1 MTANSHTALLSV
13 VIPARN
19 ESENLTPTIDEII
32 STLDEAAIPFEIVI
46 VNDGGDP
53 ATQRVAEQLSAKR
66 SEVRIV
72 PGDHISGFGR
82 TVRVGLAEVRG
93 DVVALVMADRSDNPR
108 DLVRYYEKIEE
119 GYDCVFGS
127 RFRKGSRVTN
137 YPFVKLVANRV
148 GNKVIQL
155 LFWTRFNDL
164 TNAFKAYRREVIIEC
179 GPYSSSH
186 FNLTIEMSL
195 SALIRRY
202 HIAEIPIEW
211 RGRTWGASSLSL
223 RQMGRRYLSV
233 LLKLFFERMLI
244 ADDILEERLGKR
256 GHLQDRYARLDARV
270 SELEKA
276 GGTEP
281 SPPKPEPQPLAAVA
295 DARTGARD
303 GE

>member
-244 ADDILEERLGKR
+244 ADDILEERLGKH

-276 GGTEP
+276 GATGP
-281 SPPKPEPQPLAAVA
+281 SPEPQPLAAVA
-295 DARTGARD
+295 DARIGARD